1 MYHCYFLINYIGPP
15 KVFFL
20 SFGPLFKKFAH
31 HCRYHGLDHD
41 ICKKACSRIP
51 QPTFCPHI
59 HEDIIGQRK
68 AKQTVTA
75 TNPQTYSGD
84 KLFEFLTKH
93 WLSCTRGTVVHQH
106 PSEKKKRIRNITWML
121 LWPYFFQIL
130 SYSSSEPSPYHGTLS
145 PGIESW
151 RREGARFSASLQT
164 GPGARPANSYNGY
177 RVSFPRVKQPEHG
190 IDHHPHLTPRLKK
203 E

>member
-106 PSEKKKRIRNITWML
+106 PSEKKKESGILLECYCGRISSKSF
-121 LWPYFFQIL
+121 PIL
-130 SYSSSEPSPYHGTLS
+130 HLNPLPIMGPYHRGS
-145 PGIESW
+145 NPGGGRGQDFPHPS
-151 RREGARFSASLQT
+151 
-164 GPGARPANSYNGY
+164 RPALG
-177 RVSFPRVKQPEHG
+177 PAQPTRTMG
-190 IDHHPHLTPRLKK
+190 TGSLSQG
-203 E
+203 